1 MRKLLI
7 LGLALVL
14 ILSMASTAMAGS
26 AKGNGMKVR
35 AESQVQL
42 EAEDID
48 VEETEEEGDEAEEPF
63 ETEEDEADEE
73 GLPQG
78 AVHCSLTIDYKVPGN
93 GFGTMTLVAVRGA
106 VEVAFEAQIPW
117 GLSDDEAM
125 EFINQAFGVQIQE
138 AFGLEVRSFKV
149 KDINFDEETSV
160 TTATLLVIHG
170 KAPVKLPKTPEAKAA
185 VRGHGK
191 AKNK

>member
-1 MRKLLI
+1 MRKLLT
-7 LGLALVL
+7 LGLALIL
-14 ILSMASTAMAGS
+14 ILGMASTAMAGS

-35 AESQVQL
+35 AESQVQP
-42 EAEDID
+42 
-48 VEETEEEGDEAEEPF
+48 EAEEPV
-63 ETEEDEADEE
+63 ETEEDEEGEE

-78 AVHCSLTIDYKVPGN
+78 AVHGLLTIDYKVPGN
-93 GFGTMTLVAVRGA
+93 GFGTMTLVAARGA
-106 VEVAFEAQIPW
+106 VEVTFEAQIPW

>member
-1 MRKLLI
+1 MRKLI
-7 LGLALVL
+7 TLGLALVL
-14 ILSMASTAMAGS
+14 ILGMAGTAMAGG
-26 AKGNGMKVR
+26 AKGKDMKVR
-35 AESQVQL
+35 TESTVQL
-42 EAEDID
+42 EGEDI
-48 VEETEEEGDEAEEPF
+48 ELEEP
-63 ETEEDEADEE
+63 EVDEEE

-78 AVHCSLTIDYKVPGN
+78 AVHCLLTIDYKVPGN
-93 GFGTMTLVAVRGA
+93 GFGTMTLVAARGA
-106 VEVAFEAQIPW
+106 VEVTFEAQIPW
-117 GLSDDEAM
+117 GLSDDEAI

-138 AFGLEVRSFKV
+138 AFGLEIRSFKV
-149 KDINFDEETSV
+149 KDFSFDEETSV

>member
-1 MRKLLI
+1 MRKLLT
-7 LGLALVL
+7 LGLALLL
-14 ILSMASTAMAGS
+14 ILGMASTAMAGS

-35 AESQVQL
+35 AESQVQP
-42 EAEDID
+42 
-48 VEETEEEGDEAEEPF
+48 EAEEPV

-78 AVHCSLTIDYKVPGN
+78 AVHCLLTIDYKVPGN
-93 GFGTMTLVAVRGA
+93 GFGTMTLVAARGA
-106 VEVAFEAQIPW
+106 VEVTFEAQIPW
-117 GLSDDEAM
+117 GLSDDEAI

-138 AFGLEVRSFKV
+138 AFGLEIRSFKV
-149 KDINFDEETSV
+149 KDFSFDEETSV